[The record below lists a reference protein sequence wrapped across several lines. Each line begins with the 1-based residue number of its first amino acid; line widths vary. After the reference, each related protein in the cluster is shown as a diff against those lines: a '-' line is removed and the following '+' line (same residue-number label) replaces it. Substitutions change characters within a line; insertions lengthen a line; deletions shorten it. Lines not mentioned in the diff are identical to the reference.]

1 MNKVY
6 LLIGGNLEARFLNL
20 KKARILIGQKIGE
33 VLQVSSIYETSAWGV
48 EDQPDFLNQV
58 VMVLTTL
65 EPLDLLATI
74 HLIEEELERK
84 RIQKWGART
93 MDIDILFYEN
103 QIIETPN
110 LTIPHARL
118 HLRRFT
124 LVPLCELFPDF
135 VHPVLQKNLLNLLLD
150 CEDVLAVKRIQPNK
164 KGKA

>member
-20 KKARILIGQKIGE
+20 EKARILIGQKIGE
-33 VLQVSSIYETSAWGV
+33 VQEISSIYETVAWGV

-58 VMVLTTL
+58 IVVLTGL
-65 EPLDLLATI
+65 EPLDLLGVI
-74 HLIEEELERK
+74 HTIEEELERK

-103 QIIETPN
+103 QVIEVPG

-124 LVPLCELFPDF
+124 LVPLCELTPDF
-135 VHPVLQKNLLNLLLD
+135 VHPIFQKTLLDLLLE
-150 CEDVLAVKRIQPNK
+150 CEDNLMVTKVEENN
-164 KGKA
+164 

>member
-6 LLIGGNLEARFLNL
+6 LLIGGNLGARFLNL
-20 KKARILIGQKIGE
+20 EKARVLIGQRLGE
-33 VLQVSSIYETSAWGV
+33 IQEISSIYETAAWGV

-58 VMVLTTL
+58 LVVLTAL
-65 EPLDLLATI
+65 EPLDLLTMI

-103 QIIETPN
+103 EVIEVPD
-110 LTIPHARL
+110 LIIPHARL

-124 LVPLCELFPDF
+124 LVPLCEFAPDF
-135 VHPVLQKNLLNLLLD
+135 VHPVFQKTLLDLLLD
-150 CEDVLAVKRIQPNK
+150 CEDTLQVKRVE
-164 KGKA
+164 